1 MGRGGGARSSST
13 HHSPMSEDSEEME
26 SREETEATDSRER
39 LDRWLWKDSPAAL
52 RFGVSQCLQA
62 G

>member
-1 MGRGGGARSSST
+1 
-13 HHSPMSEDSEEME
+13 ME
-26 SREETEATDSRER
+26 SREETEPTDSRER